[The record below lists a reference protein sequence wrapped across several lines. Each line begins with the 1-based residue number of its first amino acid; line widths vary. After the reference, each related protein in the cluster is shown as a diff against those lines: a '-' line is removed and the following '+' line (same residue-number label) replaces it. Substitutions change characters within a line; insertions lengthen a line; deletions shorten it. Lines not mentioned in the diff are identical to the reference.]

1 MRKLNLIRTFILG
14 LLLLGAVVA
23 NAQQE
28 LIGVAYEFLQQNN
41 LDSAKATI
49 DRAVVLPET
58 ANDPLAWQVRGYVY
72 KSLYTKKEKNNKR
85 SAARLEALNSL
96 KKSIA
101 LDPAKEHYAENVEAM
116 KSMIN
121 SLHNDAAMS
130 LDAANKNLNPA
141 DYELAIELF
150 KKSQEFYK
158 IINPSVEVGQQRQ
171 IEFDLALGSVYNTFI
186 ESSKNDSTRT
196 FKYRRL
202 AKNLYNKVL
211 VVDPENVSA
220 NYNMGI
226 LYYNQAV
233 ELVLLST
240 YPEDFAELTLLQD
253 NSDKLFKASLPFMEK
268 AYTLDPNRIET
279 LQGLSGIWF
288 SLNELEKSNMY
299 RKKLQD
305 IEKPK

>member
-1 MRKLNLIRTFILG
+1 MRKLNYIRTCILG

-28 LIGVAYEFLQQNN
+28 IIGVAFEFLQQNN
-41 LDSAKATI
+41 LDSAKAAI
-49 DRAVVLPET
+49 NRAVVLPET

-72 KSLYTKKEKNNKR
+72 KSIYFKTEKNNKR
-85 SAARLEALNSL
+85 SPARIEALNSL
-96 KKSIA
+96 KKSIV
-101 LDPAKEHYAENVEAM
+101 LDEAKEIYTENTTAL
-116 KSMIN
+116 KFLIN
-121 SLHNDAAMS
+121 SLHNDAAAS
-130 LDAANKNLNPA
+130 LEAANKNLNPA

-158 IINPSVEVGQQRQ
+158 IINPDPAVNQEKQ
-171 IEFDLALGSVYNTFI
+171 IEFDLALGLVYNTFI
-186 ESSKNDSTRT
+186 ESSKKDSTRT

-211 VVDPENVSA
+211 VVDPDNVSA
-220 NYNMGI
+220 NYSMGI

-233 ELVLLST
+233 ELILASEYGDL
-240 YPEDFAELTLLQD
+240 EELERLQD

-268 AYTLDPNRIET
+268 AYTLDPTRPET
-279 LQGLSGIWF
+279 LQGLTGIWF
-288 SLNELEKSNMY
+288 SLHETEKSNIY
-299 RKKLQD
+299 RQKLQD